1 MTQFLKIRDDH
12 PVSALTYWLE
22 RPLATRWCV
31 VGWISAS
38 SMFFGLIALLGGPSQ
53 GDSSSSTFST
63 WAIAHGDF
71 SCAYP
76 PANSYH
82 FPLTAPLYPLL
93 SGGIAA
99 LLRIGHGVGFP
110 SRGAFGPHCIT
121 AFTTISEW
129 SVQSHADQPT
139 RALGYLSWLVLLVGI
154 VALLRTSG
162 RGHCGWEPTI
172 LVLVALT
179 TPVFM
184 ALGVFFH
191 PQDILALG
199 LALWG
204 VACVRRGMW
213 GWAGVLLGLAFS
225 SQQFAILAL
234 VPLAVL
240 APRKQLLKF
249 VGLVVGVAAVVDA
262 PLVLMTSGR
271 AFTAAV
277 VGTGWVHS
285 IGGTILDEVGL
296 SKSMVVLLSRILPIG
311 CSAVLAW
318 WTKRRLGSRVL
329 QPVPLISLIATSFC
343 FRLVF
348 EVNLWGY
355 YLMATAVTLV
365 VLDASIGRLRGAL
378 VCWLTLVVWAFNP
391 VLSAA
396 PVSGMAARVE
406 LYRAFPIVLIGVAL
420 VLIVLDALRHRIRLY
435 LFIFVLLLAAARA
448 REGWNDIPTGPP
460 SSVWYW
466 QLVLIPVAIVWAV
479 RPLIASVNN
488 GPRFGFARYI
498 EE

>member
-1 MTQFLKIRDDH
+1 VTRLPKIEDDR
-12 PVSALTYWLE
+12 PVSALTRWLE

-31 VGWISAS
+31 VGWLGAS

-53 GDSSSSTFST
+53 GDSTSSTFST

-71 SCAYP
+71 TCAYP

-99 LLRIGHGVGFP
+99 LLRIGHVVGFP
-110 SRGAFGPHCIT
+110 NQGALGSHCVTAFG
-121 AFTTISEW
+121 AISRW
-129 SVQSHADQPT
+129 SVLSHADQPT
-139 RALGYLSWLVLLVGI
+139 RALGYLTWLVLLVGI

-162 RGHCGWEPTI
+162 RGRRGWEPTI
-172 LVLVALT
+172 LALVALT

-204 VACVRRGMW
+204 LACVRRGTW
-213 GWAGVLLGLAFS
+213 GWAGVLLGLAFC
-225 SQQFAILAL
+225 SQQFAILVLA
-234 VPLAVL
+234 PLAVL
-240 APRKQLLKF
+240 APRKQLRRF
-249 VGLVVGVAAVVDA
+249 VGLALTLAAVVDA

-271 AFTAAV
+271 AFSAAV

-285 IGGTILDEVGL
+285 TGGTILDEVGL
-296 SKSMVVLLSRILPIG
+296 SKTTAVLLSRILPIG
-311 CSAVLAW
+311 CSVVLAW
-318 WTKRRLGSRVL
+318 WAKQRLGSRVL
-329 QPVPLISLIATSFC
+329 EPVPLMSLITTSFC

-355 YLMATAVTLV
+355 YLMATAVTLA

-378 VCWLTLVVWAFNP
+378 MCWLALVVWAFNP
-391 VLSAA
+391 VLSTT

-406 LYRAFPIVLIGVAL
+406 LYRALPLVFIGVAL
-420 VLIVLDALRHRIRLY
+420 VLMVLDAFRYRIRWY
-435 LFIFVLLLAAARA
+435 LFIFVLLLSAARA
-448 REGWNDIPTGPP
+448 HEGWNSLPTGPP

-466 QLVLIPVAIVWAV
+466 QLVLIPVALVWAI
-479 RPLIASVNN
+479 RPLIAPQDD
-488 GPRFGFARYI
+488 GPRFGLTSSMDQ
-498 EE
+498 